1 MNFLVDVCFFKYG
14 MHCSCSDFPNG
25 CMFQHKVFQFKT
37 VRLCRLRHLL
47 AFFMELVG
55 KEVEVSGLF
64 TRADLNG
71 KRGFVE
77 AFYEDKGRCAVKFG
91 SGASVLVKNTNLK
104 KLSATHPSAAK
115 DTKIEALER
124 AAATALEKAK
134 VLRLRGADVSL
145 EALRCKYLCP
155 L

>member
-1 MNFLVDVCFFKYG
+1 
-14 MHCSCSDFPNG
+14 
-25 CMFQHKVFQFKT
+25 
-37 VRLCRLRHLL
+37 
-47 AFFMELVG
+47 MELVG

-91 SGASVLVKNTNLK
+91 SGASVLIKNANLK

-134 VLRLRGADVSL
+134 MLCLRGADVSL
-145 EALRCKYLCP
+145 EELRCKYLCP

>member
-1 MNFLVDVCFFKYG
+1 
-14 MHCSCSDFPNG
+14 
-25 CMFQHKVFQFKT
+25 
-37 VRLCRLRHLL
+37 
-47 AFFMELVG
+47 MELVG
-55 KEVEVSGLF
+55 KEVEISGLF

-77 AFYEDKGRCAVKFG
+77 AFHEDKGRCAVKFG
-91 SGASVLVKNTNLK
+91 SGVSMLIKNTNLK

-134 VLRLRGADVSL
+134 MLWLRGADVSL
-145 EALRCKYLCP
+145 EELRCKYLCP